1 MAGHSRFK
9 ESMEHFTLFLPSSL
23 LSEIRQEVEYS
34 GGTVAEKIRF
44 YIESGRHWRK
54 KYGEKLTELVLA
66 DARDELIEHDSGFL
80 DREQARLKRNCQN
93 RVNKIYFFATF
104 YDFELFLS
112 QFLKGFNFAFPSII
126 WIKPIA
132 FGSSDLRAF
141 EYDLLG
147 S

>member
-1 MAGHSRFK
+1 
-9 ESMEHFTLFLPSSL
+9 MEHFTLFLPSSL

-66 DARDELIEHDSGFL
+66 DARDELIEHDSDFWIVNRH
-80 DREQARLKRNCQN
+80 DSRETVKN
-93 RVNKIYFFATF
+93 RVNKIYSFATF

>member
-1 MAGHSRFK
+1 MLIPSISCYFIACHNYFILYRYLLDGWSLVSKNQWSILLF
-9 ESMEHFTLFLPSSL
+9 FLPSSL

-80 DREQARLKRNCQN
+80 DREQARLKRNCQ
-93 RVNKIYFFATF
+93 K
-104 YDFELFLS
+104 
-112 QFLKGFNFAFPSII
+112 
-126 WIKPIA
+126 
-132 FGSSDLRAF
+132 SSK
-141 EYDLLG
+141 
-147 S
+147 

>member
-9 ESMEHFTLFLPSSL
+9 ESMEHFTLFLPSVFL

-80 DREQARLKRNCQN
+80 DREQARLKRNCQ
-93 RVNKIYFFATF
+93 K
-104 YDFELFLS
+104 
-112 QFLKGFNFAFPSII
+112 
-126 WIKPIA
+126 
-132 FGSSDLRAF
+132 SSK
-141 EYDLLG
+141 
-147 S
+147 